1 MVCMLG
7 CGRMAAMARLL
18 KVGSFQG
25 MTAEEMTNEK
35 LAAHTIH
42 NEFQDANEANLLE
55 EADFLSCFFFFYFI
69 IVLEIILQIDHHFA
83 DMHVFD
89 YRPLTDPL
97 HLNEDNLRST
107 LDEEEASCKILQDY
121 TSSYII
127 EVPASY
133 NILLLVCCNA
143 CKKPIKASQ
152 YSTHA
157 DGGQPFSLK
166 DVNVATVHCGL
177 LNPIDDVLDIDGGI
191 SSFKKLPKKGKK
203 IIQTTNGSL
212 QMATAEQET
221 PIHLD
226 GNCGGGS
233 TSKCGKHFAAFVLV
247 CRHFLL
253 VLSFWQ
259 LVPLVTGFKLQNK
272 TMKRRE
278 VQASSSIK
286 YHSGLLILLE
296 SALRFEYV
304 KEVGTRFKSISPCR
318 LTYRTYGDTLGISFS
333 FRKVYVKDDKAEDKE
348 VEPYEEG

>member
-55 EADFLSCFFFFYFI
+55 EAD
-69 IVLEIILQIDHHFA
+69 
-83 DMHVFD
+83 MHVFD

-97 HLNEDNLRST
+97 H
-107 LDEEEASCKILQDY
+107 
-121 TSSYII
+121 
-127 EVPASY
+127 
-133 NILLLVCCNA
+133 LVCCNA

-157 DGGQPFSLK
+157 
-166 DVNVATVHCGL
+166 VNCGL

-233 TSKCGKHFAAFVLV
+233 TSKCVAPAPLATKIFYSQGRNHLRSELKHLFHEVW
-247 CRHFLL
+247 
-253 VLSFWQ
+253 S
-259 LVPLVTGFKLQNK
+259 
-272 TMKRRE
+272 RE
-278 VQASSSIK
+278 
-286 YHSGLLILLE
+286 HSGD
-296 SALRFEYV
+296 
-304 KEVGTRFKSISPCR
+304 SPN
-318 LTYRTYGDTLGISFS
+318 S
-333 FRKVYVKDDKAEDKE
+333 
-348 VEPYEEG
+348 

>member
-1 MVCMLG
+1 MGAFEIGRDAEESESACGIGGMLLIPMVCMLG

-55 EADFLSCFFFFYFI
+55 EA
-69 IVLEIILQIDHHFA
+69 EIIFQIDHHFA

-166 DVNVATVHCGL
+166 DVNVATVNCGL

-247 CRHFLL
+247 CRHLLL

-259 LVPLVTGFKLQNK
+259 LYSPIFCSGFKLQNK

-286 YHSGLLILLE
+286 YHSG
-296 SALRFEYV
+296 
-304 KEVGTRFKSISPCR
+304 R
-318 LTYRTYGDTLGISFS
+318 LTYRTYRDTLGISFS

>member
-55 EADFLSCFFFFYFI
+55 EAD
-69 IVLEIILQIDHHFA
+69 
-83 DMHVFD
+83 MHVFD

-97 HLNEDNLRST
+97 H
-107 LDEEEASCKILQDY
+107 
-121 TSSYII
+121 
-127 EVPASY
+127 
-133 NILLLVCCNA
+133 LVCCNA

-157 DGGQPFSLK
+157 
-166 DVNVATVHCGL
+166 VNCGL

-233 TSKCGKHFAAFVLV
+233 TSKCG
-247 CRHFLL
+247 
-253 VLSFWQ
+253 
-259 LVPLVTGFKLQNK
+259 FKLQNK

-286 YHSGLLILLE
+286 YHSVAPAPLATKIFYSQGRNH
-296 SALRFEYV
+296 LRSELKHLFH
-304 KEVGTRFKSISPCR
+304 EVWSREHSGDSPN
-318 LTYRTYGDTLGISFS
+318 S
-333 FRKVYVKDDKAEDKE
+333 
-348 VEPYEEG
+348 